1 MDQHEHPDGRPQ
13 HQDGA
18 VDGQSRP
25 PQAEQPNGQPQQPW
39 GQQPQPQQP
48 WSPYQPPQPSQQAG
62 VAPQGQQQPYQP
74 QPQGRQPY
82 PPQPQAQA
90 QAQAQQPYQPQGQ
103 ASPPPT
109 DWQRGSGAPVTP
121 PTRPAQQG
129 SSPSAP
135 PAGWQGDHAT
145 YLQTVPTAVYQA
157 PSQGGYAAYQQSQTQ
172 TPAAS
177 TGTSRSTW
185 SLITGVVG
193 LVVSVFVGWGFPLS
207 IAAIVLGFGARRREP
222 QGRGRA
228 LTGLVTGFVGLAC
241 SVGWLVYSVVV
252 IIGYVST

>member
-18 VDGQSRP
+18 ADGQSRP

-39 GQQPQPQQP
+39 GQQPQPQAQQP

-62 VAPQGQQQPYQP
+62 VAPQAQQQPYQPQAQPQQQPYQP
-74 QPQGRQPY
+74 QPQQS
-82 PPQPQAQA
+82 
-90 QAQAQQPYQPQGQ
+90 YQPQGQ
-103 ASPPPT
+103 ATTPPT

>member
-18 VDGQSRP
+18 ADGQSRP

-39 GQQPQPQQP
+39 GQQPQTQQPQQP

-62 VAPQGQQQPYQP
+62 VAPQAQQQPYQP
-74 QPQGRQPY
+74 QPQQS
-82 PPQPQAQA
+82 
-90 QAQAQQPYQPQGQ
+90 YQPQGQ

-109 DWQRGSGAPVTP
+109 DWQRGSDAPVAP
-121 PTRPAQQG
+121 PTHPAQQG
-129 SSPSAP
+129 ASPSAP

>member
-39 GQQPQPQQP
+39 GQQPQPQAQQP

-74 QPQGRQPY
+74 QPYGQ
-82 PPQPQAQA
+82 
-90 QAQAQQPYQPQGQ
+90 QQPYQPQGQ

-109 DWQRGSGAPVTP
+109 DWQRGAGAPVTP
-121 PTRPAQQG
+121 PTPPAQQG
-129 SSPSAP
+129 ASPSAP

>member
-39 GQQPQPQQP
+39 GQQPPPQPQQP
-48 WSPYQPPQPSQQAG
+48 WQPYQPQQSSPQAG
-62 VAPQGQQQPYQP
+62 VAPQGQQQPY
-74 QPQGRQPY
+74 
-82 PPQPQAQA
+82 PPQPQQA
-90 QAQAQQPYQPQGQ
+90 YQPQGQ
-103 ASPPPT
+103 AFPPPT
-109 DWQRGSGAPVTP
+109 DWQSGFGAPVTP

-241 SVGWLVYSVVV
+241 SVGWLAYSVVV

>member
-1 MDQHEHPDGRPQ
+1 MDQHEHPDGRPP

-18 VDGQSRP
+18 VDGRSRP
-25 PQAEQPNGQPQQPW
+25 PQAEQPNAQPQQPW
-39 GQQPQPQQP
+39 GQQPPHQPQAQQP
-48 WSPYQPPQPSQQAG
+48 WSPYQPSQPTQQAG

-74 QPQGRQPY
+74 QPQG
-82 PPQPQAQA
+82 
-90 QAQAQQPYQPQGQ
+90 QQPYQPQQPYQSQGQ

-109 DWQRGSGAPVTP
+109 DWQSGSGAPVTP

-157 PSQGGYAAYQQSQTQ
+157 PSQGGYAAYQQSQSQ

-241 SVGWLVYSVVV
+241 SVGWLAYSVVV

>member
-39 GQQPQPQQP
+39 GQQPPHQPQQPWGQQPPHQPQQP

-62 VAPQGQQQPYQP
+62 VGPQGQQQPYQP
-74 QPQGRQPY
+74 QPQG
-82 PPQPQAQA
+82 
-90 QAQAQQPYQPQGQ
+90 QQPYQPQGQ

-109 DWQRGSGAPVTP
+109 DWQRGAGAPVTP

-129 SSPSAP
+129 ASPSAP